1 MSILILIL
9 MWNFFCG
16 GSYASCMIPISQ
28 ATRLRQAPARQARLA
43 STVQCDF
50 AERELASSRTT
61 GLRRSLISAAVAS
74 GEVAASEQSVAV
86 GT

>member
-9 MWNFFCG
+9 LRDLFCEGSRCQLHDSNFAG
-16 GSYASCMIPISQ
+16 DTP
-28 ATRLRQAPARQARLA
+28 A